1 MSSSASDRTP
11 DLIAD
16 IGGTNARFALSDGPG
31 STPRAVQVLA
41 TSAYADLA
49 GAADAYLRHAGGPR
63 PQRAAVAIANPVT
76 GDRVEM
82 TNNAWRFSREAT
94 RTALGLERLELL
106 NDFKALALSLPL
118 LAGEALQQ
126 VGGTVPVAGTAIGL
140 IGPGT
145 GLGVSGLL
153 PDGHGGWR
161 AIEGEGGHVSFSPAD
176 ALELEILRWALA
188 RHPHV
193 SVERLVSGALGLPNL
208 HQALAEIDGLPAE
221 AMAAP
226 EIVQRGTSGD
236 CALCRR
242 VLTVF
247 CAMLGTAAGNLALTL
262 GARGGVYIGG
272 GIVPRFPEFFAASPF
287 RARFEHRG
295 RFTTYLQPIPCF
307 VIHAP
312 DAALRGAAAALD

>member
-1 MSSSASDRTP
+1 MTPSATDRTP

-16 IGGTNARFALSDGPG
+16 IGGTHARFALSDGPG
-31 STPRAVQVLA
+31 CAPRAVRVLV
-41 TSAYADLA
+41 TSAYAGLAEAA
-49 GAADAYLRHAGGPR
+49 GAYLDALGAPR
-63 PQRAAVAIANPVT
+63 PRRAAVAIANPIT

-82 TNNAWRFSREAT
+82 TNNTWRFSREAV
-94 RTALGLERLELL
+94 RAQLGLERLDLL

-118 LAGEALQQ
+118 LTAGETAQI
-126 VGGTVPVAGTAIGL
+126 GGEAPAAGAAIGL

-153 PDGHGGWR
+153 PDGRGGWR

-188 RHPHV
+188 RHEHV
-193 SVERLVSGALGLPNL
+193 SAERLISGGLGLPNL

-221 AMAAP
+221 PMAAP
-226 EIVQRGTSGD
+226 EIVQRGASGACPL
-236 CALCRR
+236 CAR

-272 GIVPRFPEFFAASPF
+272 GIVPRLPDFFAASPF
-287 RARFEHRG
+287 RTRFEHHG
-295 RFTTYLQPIPCF
+295 RFTAFLRPIPCYL
-307 VIHAP
+307 ITSS
-312 DAALRGAAAALD
+312 DAALRGAAAALA